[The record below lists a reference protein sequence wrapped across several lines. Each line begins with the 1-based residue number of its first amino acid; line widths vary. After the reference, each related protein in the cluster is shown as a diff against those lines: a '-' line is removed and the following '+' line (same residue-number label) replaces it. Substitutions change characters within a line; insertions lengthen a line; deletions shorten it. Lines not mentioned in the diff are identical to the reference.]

1 MFVRIVDQKAFEPL
15 LFPCIFSLLIGYC
28 AGSFPTAYLLLKQKS
43 NVDIRVAGSG
53 NVGAMNAYE
62 VTSSKLLGFA
72 VFAIDALK
80 GCLAVLFA
88 MALFGNDFTVLAT
101 SGLAAIIGHDYPVW
115 LKFKGGIGL
124 STTAGVMLVL
134 GWAFVF
140 VWCLIWTVSY
150 LTSKHIHGSN
160 IIASILS
167 PVVIVSLPATVIA
180 GTLPPFTGTTEVR
193 VLVIIVCCLI
203 LLRHIRPVNQMLGKS
218 L

>member
-1 MFVRIVDQKAFEPL
+1 M

-43 NVDIRVAGSG
+43 NVDIRVTGSG

-62 VTSSKLLGFA
+62 LTRSRLVGFG

-80 GCLAVLFA
+80 GSFAVLLS
-88 MALFGNDFTVLAT
+88 MALFGQDFAVLAT

-134 GWAFVF
+134 GWGFVI

-160 IIASILS
+160 IVASILS
-167 PVVIVSLPATVIA
+167 PVVLVSLPVTVIA
-180 GTLPPFTGTTEVR
+180 GTLPPFAGTAEVR
-193 VLVIIVCCLI
+193 VFVIIVCCLI
-203 LLRHIRPVNQMLGKS
+203 LLRHIRPVRQMLGKS